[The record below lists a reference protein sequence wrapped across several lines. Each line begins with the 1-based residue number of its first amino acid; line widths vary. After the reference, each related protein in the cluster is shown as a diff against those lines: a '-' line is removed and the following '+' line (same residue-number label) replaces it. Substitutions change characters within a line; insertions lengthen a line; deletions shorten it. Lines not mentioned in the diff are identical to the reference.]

1 MKGVINLP
9 DENFEIDF
17 RDYSITKKEDDK
29 LEFEKFAQNYS
40 DFLKKI
46 KLPFCFGLFGDWGS
60 GKTTIM
66 NFMKDYLSK
75 DNKVVTVWFDSW
87 KYENY
92 DNLLF
97 PLMCE
102 ISNRAPEEKKNNV
115 NEFIRETLIPGFLK
129 MSNQVIKIASNKL
142 IGKEIDLIELLQQP
156 RTKEQVYGEIEQNYE
171 KKKKIEEEYV
181 KVIDE
186 LLKEGEKEKVFI
198 FIDDL
203 DRCLPEKTIELFETI
218 KNFLTKEGCKVVYII
233 GVDDKVVNSAIMA
246 KYGEV
251 EDFDGY
257 KYLEKIFQF
266 YVNVP
271 RVDVKSLFYFH
282 MDKMSYLIMDARIKD
297 NKVEFIKKSI
307 YKLLRD
313 LDFRNPRM
321 IKKII
326 YRLIYVLSLNTL
338 DTLNPFGELSVEG
351 GLFFQQAE
359 ALLNY
364 YVIAIFIKEN
374 YPIFYR
380 KILEKKYKVIESRK
394 KFIEEYDKIKSK
406 FPVEQ
411 LNKTSGFINRE
422 DYKTIYDID
431 PEEKY
436 IEEEFFRKAIASF
449 NAIDAHIGLLKGQVE
464 KKDFF
469 IDYIFSKI

>member
-1 MKGVINLP
+1 MP
-9 DENFEIDF
+9 DEKFEIDF
-17 RDYSITKKEDDK
+17 RDYCITKKEDDK
-29 LEFEKFAQNYS
+29 LGFEKFAQNYS

-92 DNLLF
+92 DNLFF

-102 ISNRAPEEKKNNV
+102 ICNQAPEEKKSNV
-115 NEFIRETLIPGFLK
+115 KEFIKETLIPGFFK

-142 IGKEIDLIELLQQP
+142 IGKEIDLFELLQQF
-156 RTKEQVYGEIEQNYE
+156 RTNEQLYGEIEQSYE

-181 KVIDE
+181 KIIDD
-186 LLKEGEKEKVFI
+186 LLKEGRKEKVFI

-203 DRCLPEKTIELFETI
+203 DRCLPEKVIELFETI

-233 GVDDKVVNSAIMA
+233 GVDDKVVNSAIKA

-266 YVNVP
+266 YVSVP
-271 RVDVKSLFYFH
+271 RVDIKLLFNFH
-282 MDKMSYLIMDARIKD
+282 IDKLSYLIMDTRIKD

-307 YKLLRD
+307 YKLLSD
-313 LDFRNPRM
+313 LDFRNPRIVKKM
-321 IKKII
+321 IF
-326 YRLIYVLSLNTL
+326 RFIYVFSLNTL
-338 DTLNPFGELSVEG
+338 DTLNPFGDLSMKDD
-351 GLFFQQAE
+351 LFYQQAE
-359 ALLNY
+359 VLLNY

-380 KILEKKYKVIESRK
+380 KILEKMYKVIESRK
-394 KFIEEYDKIKSK
+394 KFIEEYDKMKNRY
-406 FPVEQ
+406 PVDQ
-411 LNKTSGFINRE
+411 LHKISGFISRE

-436 IEEEFFRKAIASF
+436 IEEEFFRKTIASF
-449 NAIDAHIGLLKGQVE
+449 NPIDANIKLLGGKAE
-464 KKDFF
+464 EKDFF
-469 IDYIFSKI
+469 IDHIYSKI